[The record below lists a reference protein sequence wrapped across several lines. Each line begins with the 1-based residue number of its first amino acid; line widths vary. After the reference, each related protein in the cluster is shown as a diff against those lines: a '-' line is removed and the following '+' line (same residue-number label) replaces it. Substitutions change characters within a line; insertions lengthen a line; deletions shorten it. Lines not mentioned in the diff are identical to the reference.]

1 MLLAKRRLQ
10 LSRLR
15 RVVVADKPF
24 WEKKQPKKK
33 KIRRTKLTPNQI
45 KAAKAK
51 FDVYPS
57 AVANAWAKRQ
67 PK

>member
-1 MLLAKRRLQ
+1 MAEKE
-10 LSRLR
+10 
-15 RVVVADKPF
+15 F

-33 KIRRTKLTPNQI
+33 KARAKKLTPRQI
-45 KAAKAK
+45 KAAKAA

-67 PK
+67 PR

>member
-1 MLLAKRRLQ
+1 M
-10 LSRLR
+10 
-15 RVVVADKPF
+15 ADKPF
-24 WEKKQPKKK
+24 WEKKQSKKK
-33 KIRRTKLTPNQI
+33 KIRRTKLTPRQI

-57 AVANAWAKRQ
+57 AVANAWAKKQ